1 MIRPVALAV
10 LFALSLSCASSGGTT
25 DSGGVYRWDMLT
37 FSVEDPPECPYQE
50 VVKLYRDAGI
60 WYLGAP
66 SARGYEGYELL
77 LYGNA
82 QLDGNSRMRRELQ
95 KTYIQYEAD
104 AFIESVKR
112 GGPTIG
118 PMEYSFI
125 QFTDP
130 DCREPAR
137 PDDT

>member
-1 MIRPVALAV
+1 MVPLRCLVLAAV
-10 LFALSLSCASSGGTT
+10 TLSLSCASGGSTTSGDDGYPW
-25 DSGGVYRWDMLT
+25 GMLA
-37 FSVEDPPECPYQE
+37 FSRERPPECPYEE
-50 VVKLYRDAGI
+50 VVRLFRDAGI
-60 WYLGAP
+60 WYRGAP

-82 QLDGNSRMRRELQ
+82 QMDGNSRMRRELQ
-95 KTYIQYEAD
+95 KTYLQYEAD

-125 QFTDP
+125 QFTDLG
-130 DCREPAR
+130 CRE
-137 PDDT
+137 